1 MAGPRKLKVMNT
13 ELDTLNLV
21 LHEEHSLVHHSWSR
35 LSDAVVRERLSHLT
49 VLSWSTSAESLS
61 AVEELALTTA
71 SYERGEC
78 AFVDLTE
85 AVERR
90 CVAYVRIASGYFYA
104 CVAADQLSA
113 LADAEQLLARRFP
126 RAVATEE
133 HVIPVRFWANDYA
146 RSRTIVV
153 RPWDEIARNYPARV
167 ALELSRLFASTFVPA
182 DGGRLILW
190 HGPPGL
196 GKMHALRALGW
207 EWHDWCDLDYI
218 TDPEAFF
225 GAAEY
230 MLDVLLDHGDEER
243 WRLLVLEDTGEL
255 LSADAKTRTGQ
266 GLSRFL
272 NVVDGLLGQGLRL
285 LVLVTTNEEL
295 RRLHEAVARPG
306 RCASVVEFRPFSV
319 DEAAAWLE
327 QHGVLPPPVPPATL
341 AELFALAEGRGAPD
355 PKVPVGFAAE
365 SPA

>member
-1 MAGPRKLKVMNT
+1 MNT
-13 ELDTLNLV
+13 ELETLSLV
-21 LHEEHSLVHHSWSR
+21 LHEEHNLVFHSWSR
-35 LSDAVVRERLSHLT
+35 LSDAVVRERLAHLI
-49 VLSWSTSAESLS
+49 VLRWSTNAESLS
-61 AVEELALTTA
+61 AVEELAVTSV
-71 SYERGEC
+71 SYEHGQC

-90 CVAYVRIASGYFYA
+90 CLACVRIARGNFYA
-104 CVAADQLSA
+104 CVAAHERGA

-133 HVIPVRFWANDYA
+133 HEIPVRFWASSYA
-146 RSRTIVV
+146 RSRTIAV
-153 RPWDEIARNYPARV
+153 RPWDEIAGNYPPRV
-167 ALELSRLFASTFVPA
+167 ALELSRLFASSFVPA

-196 GKMHALRALGW
+196 GKTHALRALGW
-207 EWHDWCDLDYI
+207 EWHDWCDLDYV

-230 MLDVLLDHGDEER
+230 MLDVLLDHQDEDEER

-255 LSADAKTRTGQ
+255 LSADAKARTGQ

-306 RCASVVEFRPFSV
+306 RCAAVVEFRTFTA
-319 DEAAAWLE
+319 DEATAWLE
-327 QHGVLPPPVPPATL
+327 QHGIVAPPLPANGNRRRTT
-341 AELFALAEGRGAPD
+341 
-355 PKVPVGFAAE
+355 
-365 SPA
+365 SPR